1 MIRKLNI
8 LLALIALCFGAL
20 QELHSQNKLDSIQ
33 ELPDFVVVAKSFRE
47 VIPVQ
52 KLSGKELKSL
62 NSFSVADAIRYFSG
76 VQLKDYG
83 GIGGLKTINIR
94 SMGSHH
100 VGIFYDG
107 IQLGNAQNGQ
117 IDLGKYSL
125 ENIDEISIYN
135 GQKSDI
141 FQPAKDFST
150 SGSVYIRSR
159 TPRFEYGKNH
169 NLRATLKTGS
179 FDLVNPSILYEYKI
193 NDDISASFNGEYINS
208 SGKYKFRYKRVM
220 PGTGEVMYDT
230 TAVRQ
235 NGDIES
241 LRLEAG
247 LFGLLSQGHWKLKTY
262 FYDSERGIPG
272 AIVNNRWMNSQRQ
285 WDRSFFAQGSLQ
297 KSITNNYQILVNAK
311 YANDYMRYL
320 NPDTTLMF
328 IDNSF
333 RQQESYLSLANQY
346 EILDNWSASLSG
358 DFQYNTLTSDM
369 AGFTEPE
376 RFTSMV
382 SLASALDLGAVKMQ
396 GSILSTFV
404 NDRVRVDRSNPNNQT
419 KAAKNKSE
427 FTPAIFF
434 SYSPSYQSPISLRAF
449 YKRIFRMPTFND
461 LYYTDVGNSNLK
473 PEFTNQYNMGAQYL
487 KSNMN
492 RWLKRLEVQGD
503 IYYNK
508 VDNKIVAVPKG
519 SGQYRWMMMNLG
531 MVEIKGFDFSSSTI
545 VSITDELLMNAKLT
559 YTYQKAQ
566 DFTKRKGGTLQQST
580 YGGQIPYIPWH
591 SGSAI
596 AGLSYKGWGLNYS
609 FIYVGERYHNSANIR
624 ENYEQPWYTNDLSLI
639 KDIKFNGYALKLSA
653 EVNNVLSQDYEV
665 VLNYPM
671 PQRNYKFSITV
682 EI

>member
-1 MIRKLNI
+1 MIRKIKI
-8 LLALIALCFGAL
+8 LLTAITLWACAFQSANA
-20 QELHSQNKLDSIQ
+20 QHYLDSIQ
-33 ELPDFVVVAKSFRE
+33 ELPEFVVVAKSFRE

-52 KLSGKELKSL
+52 KLSGKELKAL

-125 ENIDEISIYN
+125 DNIDEISIYN

-159 TPRFEYGKNH
+159 TPRFDYDKPH
-169 NLRATLKTGS
+169 NLKATMKTGS

-193 NDDISASFNGEYINS
+193 SDDLSASFNTEYINS
-208 SGKYKFRYKRVM
+208 SGKYKYRYKRVE

-230 TAVRQ
+230 TAVRE

-241 LRLEAG
+241 FRIEAG
-247 LFGLLSQGHWKLKTY
+247 LYGLLNQGHWKLKTY
-262 FYDSERGIPG
+262 YYDSERGIPG
-272 AIVNNRWMNSQRQ
+272 AIVNNRWMNPQRQ
-285 WDRSFFAQGSLQ
+285 WDKSFFVQGSLQ
-297 KSITNNYQILVNAK
+297 KSITNDYQVLVNGK

-333 RQQESYLSLANQY
+333 RQQESYLSVAHQY
-346 EILDNWSASLSG
+346 EILKNWSTSLST
-358 DFQYNTLTSDM
+358 DFQYNTLSADL
-369 AGFTEPE
+369 AGFAAPE

-396 GSILSTFV
+396 GSILGTFV
-404 NDRVRVDRSNPNNQT
+404 KDRVRVDRTNPDNQT
-419 KAAKNKSE
+419 KAAKHKNE
-427 FTPAIFF
+427 FTPALFF
-434 SYSPSYQSPISLRAF
+434 SYSPSYRSPLSLRAF

-473 PEFTNQYNMGAQYL
+473 PEFTNQYNLGAQYL
-487 KSNMN
+487 KSNVN
-492 RWLKRLEVQGD
+492 PWLKRLEIQGD
-503 IYYNK
+503 VYYNK
-508 VDNKIVAVPKG
+508 IENKIVAVPKG

-531 MVEIKGFDFSSSTI
+531 LVEIKGLDFSASAI
-545 VSITDELLMNAKLT
+545 GAITEKLTMNAKLT

-566 DFTKRKGGTLQQST
+566 DFTERKGGILHETT
-580 YGGQIPYIPWH
+580 YGGQIPYIPEH

-596 AGLSYKGWGLNYS
+596 AGLSYEGWGLNYS

-624 ENYEQPWYTNDLSLI
+624 ENYEQPWYTNDVSLI
-639 KDIKFNGYALKLSA
+639 KDIKMKGYNLRLSA
-653 EVNNVLSQDYEV
+653 EVNNLLNQDYEV

-671 PQRNYKFSITV
+671 PKRNYKFTLTV

>member
-1 MIRKLNI
+1 MIRKIKI
-8 LLALIALCFGAL
+8 LLAVVTFFIGVIEPIHA
-20 QELHSQNKLDSIQ
+20 QDQLDSIQ

-193 NDDISASFNGEYINS
+193 NDDISTSFNGEYISS
-208 SGKYKFRYKRVM
+208 SGKYKYRYKRVM
-220 PGTGEVMYDT
+220 PGANEVMYDT
-230 TAVRQ
+230 TAVRE

-247 LFGLLSQGHWKLKTY
+247 VFGLLNQGHWKLKTY
-262 FYDSERGIPG
+262 FYDSERGVPG

-285 WDRSFFAQGSLQ
+285 WDKSFFAQGSLQ
-297 KSITNNYQILVNAK
+297 KSISKDYQILVNAK

-531 MVEIKGFDFSSSTI
+531 MVEIKGIDFSSSTI

-653 EVNNVLSQDYEV
+653 EVNNLLNQDYEV

>member
-1 MIRKLNI
+1 MKKMKF
-8 LLALIALCFGAL
+8 LLATTLCVCGIQILCA
-20 QELHSQNKLDSIQ
+20 QSKIDTIYELD
-33 ELPDFVVVAKSFRE
+33 DFVVIGKSFRE

-107 IQLGNAQNGQ
+107 VQLGNAQNGQ

-125 ENIDEISIYN
+125 DNIDEISIYN

-159 TPRFEYGKNH
+159 TPRFEYGKHH
-169 NLRATLKTGS
+169 NLKAVVKTGS
-179 FDLVNPSILYEYKI
+179 FNLVNPSVLYEYKI
-193 NDDISASFNGEYINS
+193 NDDISTSFNAEYVKS
-208 SGKYKFRYKRVM
+208 SGKYKYRYKRVM
-220 PGTGEVMYDT
+220 PGTNEVMYDT
-230 TAVRQ
+230 TAVRE

-247 LFGLLSQGHWKLKTY
+247 VFGLLNQGHWKFKTY
-262 FYDSERGIPG
+262 YYDSERGIPG

-285 WDRSFFAQGSLQ
+285 WDKSFFTQGSLQ
-297 KSITNNYQILVNAK
+297 KSITNNYQILVSAK

-358 DFQYNTLTSDM
+358 DFQYNTLTSNM
-369 AGFTEPE
+369 AGFAEPE
-376 RFTSMV
+376 RFTSMM
-382 SLASALDLGAVKMQ
+382 SLATALDLGKVKIQ
-396 GSILSTFV
+396 GSLLGTFV
-404 NDRVRVDRSNPNNQT
+404 HDKIREDRSNPNNKT
-419 KAAKNKSE
+419 KAANNKNE
-427 FTPAIFF
+427 LTPAFF
-434 SYSPSYQSPISLRAF
+434 LSYSPSYRSPMSLRAF

-473 PEFTNQYNMGAQYL
+473 PEFTNQYNLGAQYL
-487 KSNMN
+487 KHDMN
-492 RWLKRLEVQGD
+492 KWLKRLEIQGD

-508 VDNKIVAVPKG
+508 IDNKIVAVPKG

-531 MVEIKGFDFSSSTI
+531 LVEIKGFDFSSAA
-545 VSITDELLMNAKLT
+545 VVGLTDKLIMNAKLT

-566 DFTKRKGGTLQQST
+566 DYTKRKGGTLQETT

-596 AGLSYKGWGLNYS
+596 LGLNYNGWGLNYS
-609 FIYVGERYHNSANIR
+609 FIYVGERYHNSANTTA
-624 ENYEQPWYTNDLSLI
+624 NYEQPWYTSDMSLI
-639 KDIKFNGYALKLSA
+639 KDIELKGYSLRLSA
-653 EVNNVLSQDYEV
+653 EVNNLLSQDYEV

-671 PQRNYKFSITV
+671 PKRNYKFSITV

>member
-1 MIRKLNI
+1 MIKRI
-8 LLALIALCFGAL
+8 RFLLVATLCVCGIQTLCA
-20 QELHSQNKLDSIQ
+20 QNKTDTIYELD
-33 ELPDFVVVAKSFRE
+33 DFVVTAKSFRE

-125 ENIDEISIYN
+125 DNIDEISIYN

-159 TPRFEYGKNH
+159 TPRFEYGKHH
-169 NLRATLKTGS
+169 NLKAVVKTGS
-179 FDLVNPSILYEYKI
+179 FNLVNPSVLYEYKI
-193 NDDISASFNGEYINS
+193 NDDIRTSFNAEYVKS
-208 SGKYKFRYKRVM
+208 SGKYKFRYKRVK

-230 TAVRQ
+230 TAVRE

-247 LFGLLSQGHWKLKTY
+247 VFGLLNQGHWKFKTY
-262 FYDSERGIPG
+262 LYDSERGIPG

-285 WDRSFFAQGSLQ
+285 WDKSFFAQGSLQ
-297 KSITNNYQILVNAK
+297 KSISKDYQILVNAK

-333 RQQESYLSLANQY
+333 RQEESYLSLANQY
-346 EILDNWSASLSG
+346 EICDNWSVSLSG

-369 AGFTEPE
+369 SGFTEPE
-376 RFTSMV
+376 RFTSMI

-396 GSILSTFV
+396 GSLLYTFV
-404 NDRVRVDRSNPNNQT
+404 NDMIRVDRSNPNNQT
-419 KAAKNKSE
+419 KAAENKNE
-427 FTPAIFF
+427 LTPALFF
-434 SYSPSYQSPISLRAF
+434 SYSPSYQSPISFRAY

-473 PEFTNQYNMGAQYL
+473 PEFTNQYNVGIQYR
-487 KSNMN
+487 KSDYNN
-492 RWLKRLEVQGD
+492 WLKKLEFQGD

-508 VDNKIVAVPKG
+508 VENKIVAVPKG

-531 MVEIKGFDFSSSTI
+531 MVEIKGIDFSSSTI

-653 EVNNVLSQDYEV
+653 EVNNLLNQDYEV

>member
-1 MIRKLNI
+1 MTRKLNI

-220 PGTGEVMYDT
+220 PGSGEVMYDT

-382 SLASALDLGAVKMQ
+382 SLASALDLCAVKMQ

-434 SYSPSYQSPISLRAF
+434 SYSPSYQSPITLRAF

-531 MVEIKGFDFSSSTI
+531 MVEIKGIDFSSSTI
-545 VSITDELLMNAKLT
+545 VRITDELLMNAKLT

-653 EVNNVLSQDYEV
+653 EVNNLLNQDYEV

>member
-1 MIRKLNI
+1 MPAAII
-8 LLALIALCFGAL
+8 LFACALVPVYA
-20 QELHSQNKLDSIQ
+20 QSKLDSIQ
-33 ELPDFVVVAKSFRE
+33 ELPDFVVVATSFRE

-52 KLSGKELKSL
+52 KLSGKELKAL

-125 ENIDEISIYN
+125 DNIDEISIYN

-159 TPRFEYGKNH
+159 TPRFDYDKSH
-169 NLRATLKTGS
+169 NLRATVKTGS
-179 FDLVNPSILYEYKI
+179 FDLVNPSVLYEYKI
-193 NDDISASFNGEYINS
+193 SDDLSTSFNAEYIKS
-208 SGKYKFRYKRVM
+208 SGKYKYRYKRVQ
-220 PGTGEVMYDT
+220 PGSDEVMYDT
-230 TAVRQ
+230 TAVRE

-247 LFGLLSQGHWKLKTY
+247 LYGLLNQGHWKLKTY
-262 FYDSERGIPG
+262 YYDSERGIPG
-272 AIVNNRWMNSQRQ
+272 AIVNNRWMNPQRQ
-285 WDRSFFAQGSLQ
+285 WDRSFFVQGSMQ
-297 KSITNNYQILVNAK
+297 KGITNDYQILVNAK
-311 YANDYMRYL
+311 YANDYMRYM
-320 NPDTTLMF
+320 NPDTTLML

-333 RQQESYLSLANQY
+333 RQQESYLSVAHQY
-346 EILDNWSASLSG
+346 EILKNWSTSLST
-358 DFQYNTLTSDM
+358 DFQYNTLSSDM
-369 AGFTEPE
+369 AGFTTPE
-376 RFTSMV
+376 RFTSWV
-382 SLASALDLGAVKMQ
+382 SLASALDLDAVKMQ
-396 GSILSTFV
+396 GSILGTFV
-404 NDRVRVDRSNPNNQT
+404 QDRVRVDRSDPNNQT
-419 KAAKNKSE
+419 KAAKHKSE
-427 FTPAIFF
+427 FTPALFL
-434 SYSPSYQSPISLRAF
+434 SYSPSYRSPVSLRAF

-473 PEFTNQYNMGAQYL
+473 PEFTSQYNLGAQYL
-487 KSNMN
+487 KSDLNT
-492 RWLKRLEVQGD
+492 WLKRLEIQGD
-503 IYYNK
+503 VYYNK
-508 VDNKIVAVPKG
+508 IDNKIVAVPKG

-531 MVEIKGFDFSSSTI
+531 MVEIKGFDFSASAI
-545 VSITDELLMNAKLT
+545 GSITERLTMNTKLT

-566 DFTKRKGGTLQQST
+566 DFTKRKGGILQETT

-624 ENYEQPWYTNDLSLI
+624 ENYEQPWYTNDVSMI
-639 KDIKFNGYALKLSA
+639 KDIKMKNCNLRLSA
-653 EVNNVLSQDYEV
+653 EVNNLLNQDYEV

-671 PQRNYKFSITV
+671 PKRNYKFTITV

>member
-208 SGKYKFRYKRVM
+208 SGKYKFHYKRVM

-262 FYDSERGIPG
+262 VYDSERGIPG

-531 MVEIKGFDFSSSTI
+531 MVEIKGIDFSSSTI

-653 EVNNVLSQDYEV
+653 EVNNLLNQDYEV

>member
-1 MIRKLNI
+1 MIKIIRL
-8 LLALIALCFGAL
+8 LLATTLCVCGVQTLCA
-20 QELHSQNKLDSIQ
+20 QNRLDSIQ
-33 ELPDFVVVAKSFRE
+33 ELEDFVVTAKSFRE

-52 KLSGKELKSL
+52 KLSGKELQSL

-125 ENIDEISIYN
+125 DNIDEISIYN

-169 NLRATLKTGS
+169 NIRAVIKTGS
-179 FDLVNPSILYEYKI
+179 FDLLNPSVLYEYKVS
-193 NDDISASFNGEYINS
+193 DDISTSFNAEYVKS
-208 SGKYKFRYKRVM
+208 SGKYKFRYKRVLQN
-220 PGTGEVMYDT
+220 TGEVMYDT

-247 LFGLLSQGHWKLKTY
+247 FFGLINQGHWKLKTY
-262 FYDSERGIPG
+262 YYDSDRGIPG

-285 WDRSFFAQGSLQ
+285 WDKSFFAQGSLQ
-297 KSITNNYQILVNAK
+297 KSITNDYQILVNAK

-320 NPDTTLMF
+320 NPDTTLML

-333 RQQESYLSLANQY
+333 RQEETYLSLANQY
-346 EILDNWSASLSG
+346 EILSNWSTSLST
-358 DFQYNTLTSDM
+358 DFQYNTLASDM
-369 AGFTEPE
+369 AGFTLPQ
-376 RFTSMV
+376 RFTTLV
-382 SLASALDLGAVKMQ
+382 SLATALDLGKVKMQ
-396 GSILSTFV
+396 GSILGTLV
-404 NDRVRVDRSNPNNQT
+404 HDKIRIDRSNPDNKI
-419 KAAKNKSE
+419 KAADNKNE
-427 FTPAIFF
+427 LTPAFF
-434 SYSPSYQSPISLRAF
+434 ISYSPSYRSPVSLRAF

-473 PEFTNQYNMGAQYL
+473 PEFTNQFNVGAQYL
-487 KSNMN
+487 KHDLNS
-492 RWLKRLEVQGD
+492 WLKRLEIQGD
-503 IYYNK
+503 IYYNRI
-508 VDNKIVAVPKG
+508 DNKIVAVPKG
-519 SGQYRWMMMNLG
+519 SGQYRWMMMNIGL
-531 MVEIKGFDFSSSTI
+531 VEIKGLDISSAA
-545 VSITDELLMNAKLT
+545 VMAITKDMIMNAKIT
-559 YTYQKAQ
+559 YTFQKAQ
-566 DFTKRKGGTLQQST
+566 DFTKRKGNILQEST
-580 YGGQIPYIPWH
+580 YGGQIAYIPWH

-596 AGLSYKGWGLNYS
+596 MGLSYKGWGLNYS
-609 FIYVGERYHNSANIR
+609 FIYIGERYHNSANTPA
-624 ENYEQPWYTNDLSLI
+624 NYEQPWYTSDLSII
-639 KDIKFNGYALKLSA
+639 KDLKLRGYNLRLSA
-653 EVNNVLSQDYEV
+653 EVNNLLSQDYEV

-671 PQRNYKFSITV
+671 PKRNYKFSITL

>member
-358 DFQYNTLTSDM
+358 DFQYNALSSDM

-473 PEFTNQYNMGAQYL
+473 PEFTNQYNLGAQYL

-531 MVEIKGFDFSSSTI
+531 MVEIKGIDFSSSTI

-653 EVNNVLSQDYEV
+653 EVNNLLNQDYEV
-665 VLNYPM
+665 VLNYPL

>member
-1 MIRKLNI
+1 MTRKLNI

-220 PGTGEVMYDT
+220 PGSGEVMYDT

-653 EVNNVLSQDYEV
+653 EVNNLLNQDYEV